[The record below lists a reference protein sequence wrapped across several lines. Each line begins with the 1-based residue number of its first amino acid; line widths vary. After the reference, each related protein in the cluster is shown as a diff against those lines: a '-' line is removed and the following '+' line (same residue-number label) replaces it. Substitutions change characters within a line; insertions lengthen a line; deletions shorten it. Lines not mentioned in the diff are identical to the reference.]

1 MNFPIN
7 VKCGWENLNILFKV
21 KSIFILHLL
30 FVKYLISSI
39 CGSYISSTRHVSSTV
54 SIFDNNVGQLISN
67 IFELL
72 IYHWGRKTL
81 TQSDL
86 HQNYKFWRLFKL
98 MFKLILILAKVIM
111 HLSIRFHVVW
121 NVGMSEC
128 RVFLQTF
135 ITQIYSPLPGNSSL
149 SVWYN
154 VFVLRIPFE
163 LKRRRPNDLC
173 MREYINTLATEFAV
187 CITINR
193 VLTVTVIA

>member
-1 MNFPIN
+1 MAERTWTYYLKLKVFSVCIFSSSST
-7 VKCGWENLNILFKV
+7 LLALFVVVTFIYASCFFNTKYFLTIMWDNWFLTSSSCWYIIEDE
-21 KSIFILHLL
+21 KPSRSLIFI
-30 FVKYLISSI
+30 
-39 CGSYISSTRHVSSTV
+39 
-54 SIFDNNVGQLISN
+54 
-67 IFELL
+67 
-72 IYHWGRKTL
+72 KT
-81 TQSDL
+81 T
-86 HQNYKFWRLFKL
+86 FWRLFKL

-111 HLSIRFHVVW
+111 HLSICFHVVW
-121 NVGMSEC
+121 NVGMLEC

-149 SVWYN
+149 SVWYS

-193 VLTVTVIA
+193 VLTVTIIA